1 MTDLARKL
9 AEIKNNIAAAA
20 ARCGRKQPVEL
31 LAVTKTVPVETIAQA
46 AKLGQTAFGESRVQE
61 ALPKIERL
69 PWVEWHLIGRLQT
82 NKVRKAV
89 GKFSLIHSLDR
100 WKLAEALQEEAE
112 RQDRTVR
119 VLLQVNIG
127 REPQKGGLDPGEA
140 EEFLREASSLSRLKI
155 EGLMAIPPLGEDPEE
170 SRPYFREMFALYSKL
185 RESGAK
191 LSILSLGMSN
201 DYIVAVEEGANLVR
215 IGSLLFGERTR

>member
-69 PWVEWHLIGRLQT
+69 PWVEWHLIALQT

-112 RQDRTVR
+112 RQDRQCGFCCR
-119 VLLQVNIG
+119 
-127 REPQKGGLDPGEA
+127 
-140 EEFLREASSLSRLKI
+140 
-155 EGLMAIPPLGEDPEE
+155 
-170 SRPYFREMFALYSKL
+170 
-185 RESGAK
+185 
-191 LSILSLGMSN
+191 
-201 DYIVAVEEGANLVR
+201 
-215 IGSLLFGERTR
+215 